1 MRDVRRGHPR
11 AFRPTRLCL
20 QTRAGCFGFGVE
32 VKDVFAQLSAQPDCF
47 VASEGQSGI
56 ENVAA
61 VDPECAR
68 ARSAEAG
75 RWALELSFCPN
86 ACRQTIHCA
95 VGAGEESFGIVYMN
109 RARKI
114 AVGVALGWLILCL
127 VGSFMTRSVME
138 HLPFL
143 HGQKAG
149 WSATVVPRGIVDQ
162 RPWQTAETL
171 AALAE
176 STEERAFA
184 REAERLADHEVDQA
198 FAQSLRQA
206 NAEVRE
212 LKGESLKLQQ
222 RVTELQQT
230 IKEDERQVA
239 SLTAKTGAAPGG
251 AVGSAGGAGMA
262 QNDLDVAKAQ
272 LSLDQNELADSMED
286 LARESG
292 DQRVKIQQEL
302 SAREAAMKKY
312 DAQVAAGN
320 EQTAVVSAG
329 RHKTLAERISAW
341 WAQRSRSQL
350 IHEAEQLARAD
361 VAALTADHARL
372 EAESEKSQSIAA
384 AHKAAGVSSSNR
396 VDELQ
401 RMTAQR
407 TILSIVSDRLGAQQQ
422 LAALYVGWGKQV
434 ELQHKIVL
442 HLILQSLALIAAIF
456 LSTLL
461 AGGALQLMLDRMS
474 RDDRHRETLRRI
486 VNLGTQL
493 IGLLLVLL
501 VIFGTPAQMPT
512 ILGLATAGLTVV
524 FQDFILA
531 FCGWFVLM
539 GRNGIRVGDWVEIDG
554 VGGEVV
560 EFGLFRTW
568 LLETGNW
575 TANGHPTGRRVS
587 FLNGYAI
594 RGKYFN
600 FSTSG
605 QWMWDEIK
613 VSIPPGARAYPLIEQ
628 IREATVKATEA
639 DAKMA
644 EEEWKRVT
652 HEEGQPQFSATPSV
666 DMRPAGA
673 GVDIVV
679 RYVTR
684 AGVRLETRNRLFGTV
699 VELMR
704 GEQTETQKSEAG

>member
-1 MRDVRRGHPR
+1 
-11 AFRPTRLCL
+11 
-20 QTRAGCFGFGVE
+20 
-32 VKDVFAQLSAQPDCF
+32 
-47 VASEGQSGI
+47 
-56 ENVAA
+56 
-61 VDPECAR
+61 
-68 ARSAEAG
+68 
-75 RWALELSFCPN
+75 
-86 ACRQTIHCA
+86 
-95 VGAGEESFGIVYMN
+95 MN

-114 AVGVALGWLILCL
+114 SIAISLALLILGL
-127 VGSFMTRSVME
+127 VGTFTTQGVME

-149 WSATVVPRGIVDQ
+149 WSDVVIPHGIVDQ
-162 RPWQTAETL
+162 RPWQTAATL
-171 AALAE
+171 AALAV
-176 STEERAFA
+176 STEEREIA

-198 FAQSLRQA
+198 FSQSLRQA
-206 NAEVRE
+206 SAETRE
-212 LKGESLKLQQ
+212 LKGEALLLQQ

-230 IKEDERQVA
+230 VKEDEARIA
-239 SLTAKTGAAPGG
+239 ALTAKGG
-251 AVGSAGGAGMA
+251 LAGGGNPESAA
-262 QNDLDVAKAQ
+262 VADDLNVAKAQ
-272 LSLDQNELADSMED
+272 LGLDQNELSDSMED

-312 DAQVAAGN
+312 DAQAAAGG
-320 EQTAVVSAG
+320 EGETAVTAAEQYS
-329 RHKTLAERISAW
+329 TLAGQIAEW
-341 WAQRSRSQL
+341 WAQRSRKQL
-350 IHEAEQLARAD
+350 IEQAEQLARAD
-361 VAALTADHARL
+361 VAALTADRIRL
-372 EAESEKSQSIAA
+372 DAQAKADEGNAA
-384 AHKAAGVSSSNR
+384 TAKAAGQTSPDR
-396 VDELQ
+396 VQQLQ
-401 RMTAQR
+401 RLAAQR
-407 TILSIVSDRLGAQQQ
+407 NILSILNDRLGAQQQ
-422 LAALYVGWGKQV
+422 LVALYVKWGKQV

-442 HLILQSLALIAAIF
+442 HRMLQSLTLIATI
-456 LSTLL
+456 LL
-461 AGGALQLMLDRMS
+461 LTILASWGLQIALDRIW
-474 RDDRHRETLRRI
+474 RDRRQKQTLRTI
-486 VNLGTQL
+486 LNLGTQL

-501 VIFGTPAQMPT
+501 VIFGVPKQTPT

-539 GRNGIRVGDWVEIDG
+539 GPNGLRVGDWAEIDG

-560 EFGLFRTW
+560 DIGLFRTW

-587 FLNGYAI
+587 FLNGFAI

-613 VSIPPGARAYPLIEQ
+613 VSIPPGAEAYPLIDK

-644 EEEWKRVT
+644 EQEWKRVT
-652 HEEGQPQFSATPSV
+652 HEEGSPHFSATPSV

-684 AGVRLETRNRLFGTV
+684 AGSRLETRNRLYGMV
-699 VELMR
+699 VELMQGSR
-704 GEQTETQKSEAG
+704 EESEKSEV